1 MARKNGERVRV
12 CINDAVYHLYRHDK
26 YLANECLKLAYTLID
41 LDTKDRGELEDLA
54 SVLKLKAYCD
64 ATSEEAATYLKESIR
79 IEESLLSG
87 YVDDFKLYFSY
98 VDLSQKYLQLG
109 DQSKAMEYSDKVDID
124 SVGDKKGMPDVLIN
138 LYGTYAAVRGKT
150 DKKGKACLLKGR
162 LIAERIDDAQNY
174 VKASVE
180 LANIALNFEKDED
193 SAFTYC
199 EQGWAWAARNGL
211 ERAGDYGPLL
221 NICKIAW
228 SCFPKEKDILWY
240 RRVKA
245 VTAKVLERGHMETDA
260 VKLYLIS
267 AYTLNFIDPSERL
280 DEYLTARCRDF
291 LGNDDEGLAAC
302 FVDAA
307 RRAQAYS

>member
-1 MARKNGERVRV
+1 
-12 CINDAVYHLYRHDK
+12 
-26 YLANECLKLAYTLID
+26 
-41 LDTKDRGELEDLA
+41 
-54 SVLKLKAYCD
+54 
-64 ATSEEAATYLKESIR
+64 
-79 IEESLLSG
+79 
-87 YVDDFKLYFSY
+87 
-98 VDLSQKYLQLG
+98 
-109 DQSKAMEYSDKVDID
+109 MEYLDKVDID
-124 SVGDKKGMPDVLIN
+124 SIGDKEGMPDVLIN

-180 LANIALNFEKDED
+180 LANIALNFENDND

-211 ERAGDYGPLL
+211 ERVGDYGPLL

-228 SCFPKEKDILWY
+228 SCLPREKDYPWY

-245 VTAKVLERGHMETDA
+245 VTAKVLERGYMETDV
-260 VKLYLIS
+260 VKLYLTS
-267 AYTLNFIDPSERL
+267 AYMLNFIDPSERL
-280 DEYLTARCRDF
+280 DEYLIARCRDF

-302 FVDAA
+302 YVEAA
-307 RRAQAYS
+307 RRAQEYF